1 MPVCGS
7 STEEGGHD
15 WLTLFLKSLM
25 SETGCLQALDAF
37 YDANKVYVQMR
48 FQLPNFSTFFIK
60 SRKINQGLGH

>member
-37 YDANKVYVQMR
+37 YDEK
-48 FQLPNFSTFFIK
+48 LSICTDEISTTKFFNIFY
-60 SRKINQGLGH
+60 KI

>member
-7 STEEGGHD
+7 STEEGGFD

-37 YDANKVYVQMR
+37 YGENKVYVQMR
-48 FQLPNFSTFFIK
+48 FFNYQIFQHFL
-60 SRKINQGLGH
+60 

>member
-37 YDANKVYVQMR
+37 YGENEVYVQMR
-48 FQLPNFSTFFIK
+48 FFNYQIFQHFL
-60 SRKINQGLGH
+60 